1 VKASSKYLSFAN
13 VMSCVA
19 LFVALS
25 GAAYAATL
33 GKNAVKAENVAR
45 GAITT
50 PKLRGGAVT
59 SAKLAKESITRNKL
73 AKNAVGTEQIAGNS
87 VTYAQLTSN
96 SVGMS
101 KILDGSISE
110 SKVSETLLKK
120 IVKNVSYASKASD
133 SNNAPLSKSVFVA
146 CPFGKLA
153 LGGGARIVGNTTGVA
168 ITQSMPGVGVG
179 NTAES
184 WSATAAPIAAESNP
198 WAVEAFVVCGEL

>member
-1 VKASSKYLSFAN
+1 MKPSSRYLSFAN
-13 VMSCVA
+13 VMSCIA

-33 GKNAVKAENVAR
+33 GKNAVKTRNVAQ

-59 SAKLAKESITRNKL
+59 TAKLAKESITRNKL
-73 AKNAVGTEQIAGNS
+73 AKSAVSSEKIAANA
-87 VTYAQLTSN
+87 VTYAQLSTD

-101 KILDGSISE
+101 KILNGAVSE
-110 SKVSETLLKK
+110 SKVSEALLKK
-120 IVKNVSYASKASD
+120 IVKNVSYVSKASE
-133 SNNAPLSKSVFVA
+133 SNNVALPKSVFVG

-168 ITQSMPGVGVG
+168 ITQSAPGVGVTG
-179 NTAES
+179 TAES
-184 WSATAAPIAAESNP
+184 WAVTAAPIAAEPNP